1 LQAGYNM
8 DLITMDDLTN
18 DESISLLEDAMKLMP
33 VARGLTHLPLLEGKV
48 LGNLFFENSTRTRLS
63 FETAMKRLGGEVLNL
78 SEVGSSVKKG
88 ETLYDTMQMIEG
100 YADIAVIRHPRQG
113 AAQYAADAVEI
124 PILNAGDGAGNH
136 PTQTLLDLFTIRQG
150 HGTIEGLRVVLVG
163 DLRYGRTVHSLSR
176 ALSRFGASLTLVSPE
191 SLMMPQEI
199 VRDLKSDG
207 CDVSETSDL
216 ISTLP
221 SADVVYMTR
230 IQRERFPDEA
240 EYEKVAGIYTL
251 NSQDLTSSHSNMM
264 IMHPLPRVNEIHAS
278 IDSTSHAWYFKQAF
292 NGVPTRMALL
302 CRSLG
307 VQIPEVI
314 N

>member
-1 LQAGYNM
+1 M

-124 PILNAGDGAGNH
+124 PILNAGDGAGN
-136 PTQTLLDLFTIRQG
+136 L
-150 HGTIEGLRVVLVG
+150 
-163 DLRYGRTVHSLSR
+163 SL
-176 ALSRFGASLTLVSPE
+176 
-191 SLMMPQEI
+191 
-199 VRDLKSDG
+199 
-207 CDVSETSDL
+207 
-216 ISTLP
+216 
-221 SADVVYMTR
+221 
-230 IQRERFPDEA
+230 
-240 EYEKVAGIYTL
+240 
-251 NSQDLTSSHSNMM
+251 
-264 IMHPLPRVNEIHAS
+264 IH
-278 IDSTSHAWYFKQAF
+278 I
-292 NGVPTRMALL
+292 
-302 CRSLG
+302 
-307 VQIPEVI
+307 
-314 N
+314 